1 MLHSTFSDP
10 VLQDLLF
17 VGGEIG
23 TLQAFR
29 GSDLAI
35 VLGGNVGSR
44 VTSVTYDHDNGEVI
58 AGGLNGRVVFMQ
70 VSTLQSIATV
80 DENLGGSQVNSVAFL
95 SYSDDVSVYSEVA
108 SCSYFNSNIR
118 LWSMSS
124 KTVTRELLGHSNV
137 VLALK
142 PLDGLQ
148 MLSSGSIDGFLG
160 LWSLPLARLQADGRI
175 CSGSTFVPL
184 PTAYLLEDCIAAAL
198 QQASPGG
205 GDFFVYGQIG
215 STSANEC
222 QMLQNVG
229 TCNVL
234 IAAPYTMYQFELPRK
249 HLFKAHDGAIRSIES
264 IPEQGGLVASAGDDG
279 AIHTWS
285 PDTGLKVRDFGSG
298 QSALNHG
305 INSIA
310 YSSTLGAL
318 VAATLHQLA
327 FFDTSTGE
335 LLTMISRSA
344 ASPALSLSMDAQ
356 KLMFGPSLRVVRM
369 VPFQLQRVNV
379 IPAQLAVP
387 ELVDSVTRF
396 AELAAGVLELPASF
410 VVRAKQEMDKVAQTV
425 HQDQAGQVNCK
436 QCPRGS
442 AQPNS
447 RQTSC
452 IACGDNS
459 AAPIAGSELCQECPD
474 GTEPSADHS
483 DCLTCSQGTAGQ
495 SGVCN
500 QCQDGQQNSPDFTIC
515 IPCPTGMFGTNGF
528 CSQCPDGMQPDSARS
543 ACISCSHGF
552 AGTAGV
558 CNLCPAGEEP
568 DAAAAICLACPTGK
582 AGLNGSCITCPVGM
596 VPSVNRS
603 VCIFCLDGQVAQNGY
618 CQICPDGKLVAENR
632 SACLD
637 CPDGYAGTGGLCD
650 LCPEGTGAS
659 ADRSFCEDCAEGY
672 FGSAGSCNLCPN
684 GTRPVLGQNS
694 SCIPCPPT
702 TAGTLGVCMQCP
714 DGTQQNSE
722 RTSCESCPIGTA
734 GTGGICNV
742 CTYPLMQDGARTS
755 CTEQSGP
762 RILYGA
768 SRCIEH
774 SCRDH
779 FQEAD
784 LLYCCPTPRGFPL
797 ACCDSQVRVH
807 RMEPG
812 VVKPSQA
819 CLHLNRVQA
828 AVAMLAQVLTCLYI
842 CWVWRSESWADWR
855 EKLTTSFPGAAA
867 ALICLCLHSIALP
880 WILGVGMVVLVPS
893 VALSILAFAGMHRAA
908 CRASSGIEPMARS
921 RTAKKARA
929 IIYFCGTAVV
939 TILTLLGDWMI
950 VHFLLVQISD
960 TLNA

>member
-344 ASPALSLSMDAQ
+344 ASPALSLSMDAWGLVLSSQ
-356 KLMFGPSLRVVRM
+356 GTEIDVWP
-369 VPFQLQRVNV
+369 QL
-379 IPAQLAVP
+379 
-387 ELVDSVTRF
+387 TR
-396 AELAAGVLELPASF
+396 
-410 VVRAKQEMDKVAQTV
+410 
-425 HQDQAGQVNCK
+425 
-436 QCPRGS
+436 
-442 AQPNS
+442 
-447 RQTSC
+447 
-452 IACGDNS
+452 
-459 AAPIAGSELCQECPD
+459 CPD
-474 GTEPSADHS
+474 GSFPAST
-483 DCLTCSQGTAGQ
+483 
-495 SGVCN
+495 
-500 QCQDGQQNSPDFTIC
+500 
-515 IPCPTGMFGTNGF
+515 
-528 CSQCPDGMQPDSARS
+528 SQCDP
-543 ACISCSHGF
+543 
-552 AGTAGV
+552 
-558 CNLCPAGEEP
+558 CPAG
-568 DAAAAICLACPTGK
+568 
-582 AGLNGSCITCPVGM
+582 
-596 VPSVNRS
+596 R
-603 VCIFCLDGQVAQNGY
+603 
-618 CQICPDGKLVAENR
+618 
-632 SACLD
+632 
-637 CPDGYAGTGGLCD
+637 AGTGGFCDEVCGVGSRSTGTTCELCS
-650 LCPEGTGAS
+650 PGQ
-659 ADRSFCEDCAEGY
+659 
-672 FGSAGSCNLCPN
+672 AGDGQSC
-684 GTRPVLGQNS
+684 S
-694 SCIPCPPT
+694 DCPPGEFQDPHHRSVQKVRLRRST
-702 TAGTLGVCMQCP
+702 CKWAEWAHFLINLLFTLSP
-714 DGTQQNSE
+714 
-722 RTSCESCPIGTA
+722 
-734 GTGGICNV
+734 
-742 CTYPLMQDGARTS
+742 
-755 CTEQSGP
+755 
-762 RILYGA
+762 
-768 SRCIEH
+768 
-774 SCRDH
+774 
-779 FQEAD
+779 
-784 LLYCCPTPRGFPL
+784 FP
-797 ACCDSQVRVH
+797 
-807 RMEPG
+807 
-812 VVKPSQA
+812 
-819 CLHLNRVQA
+819 
-828 AVAMLAQVLTCLYI
+828 
-842 CWVWRSESWADWR
+842 
-855 EKLTTSFPGAAA
+855 
-867 ALICLCLHSIALP
+867 
-880 WILGVGMVVLVPS
+880 
-893 VALSILAFAGMHRAA
+893 ALSDAQTHSLKG
-908 CRASSGIEPMARS
+908 
-921 RTAKKARA
+921 
-929 IIYFCGTAVV
+929 CG
-939 TILTLLGDWMI
+939 
-950 VHFLLVQISD
+950 
-960 TLNA
+960 